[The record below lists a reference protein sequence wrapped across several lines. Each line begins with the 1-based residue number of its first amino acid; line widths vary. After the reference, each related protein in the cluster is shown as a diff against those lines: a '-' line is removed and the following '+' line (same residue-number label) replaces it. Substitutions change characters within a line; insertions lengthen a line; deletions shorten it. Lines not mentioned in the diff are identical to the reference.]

1 MTADNYRQIAHRVR
15 QAARY
20 ERADGKA
27 TGYRNGY
34 RPGQMKTAEGMV
46 EFSAPQ
52 VRDAPETRHT
62 LRGDGAAAT
71 DVAAACYET
80 SPPSLKLLRTP
91 DFQGRIGSRQKTR
104 TGPLC
109 ADRMP
114 EVGNSRRASCRD
126 TSLLSFAPEWR
137 SHQVQV
143 VRPQRGGQLI
153 HRHNG
158 RVAVASFDPADV
170 LLAKP

>member
-1 MTADNYRQIAHRVR
+1 MTADNYRQIAHPVR

-62 LRGDGAAAT
+62 LRG
-71 DVAAACYET
+71 E
-80 SPPSLKLLRTP
+80 
-91 DFQGRIGSRQKTR
+91 GR
-104 TGPLC
+104 P
-109 ADRMP
+109 
-114 EVGNSRRASCRD
+114 
-126 TSLLSFAPEWR
+126 
-137 SHQVQV
+137 
-143 VRPQRGGQLI
+143 RPT
-153 HRHNG
+153 
-158 RVAVASFDPADV
+158 
-170 LLAKP
+170 